1 MLHINSQIWRNTMPT
16 VILLDVSLSMCR
28 RVSEEASNGE
38 EDVLRKHLAVHGCN
52 VLLDHFM
59 QHCKLEFTA
68 LVIFSS
74 LYEVVAPFTRDFEL
88 IKNVLTTLDEYDM
101 TNLETGLLG
110 AAQHVLDEWGNGT
123 PCQVVLITDGSGRSG
138 PLSLKHSLAS
148 SSQSRESQSEQFP
161 LPFPFPSKLNIVCIA
176 GPNEPGLQ
184 VALPMYQRLIELN
197 GEGNIFVPEGNLSF
211 KSVGSM
217 FERLI
222 ESNFC
227 SYQGQLHCGNLS
239 SPITLSPP
247 PQPYCRHHDFDALR
261 VAVGD
266 TIQICGF
273 LNVGDVSSPPAYSKH
288 LVLPLSGK
296 EDLATV
302 TKLNEGGGSD
312 DEGSG
317 NDEGKIPSFCVLL
330 HGGLKRENMVALC
343 QIGDNWFGIL
353 YSWADNKKKSN
364 LMLSLFVPGVD
375 VIPWLGDLDCLGPA
389 CLLPENPYTIKENG
403 TPFPVK
409 VHEKRSYSQNCVV
422 WIRQEGLQSDIQK
435 ILRHARKLPDKSQS
449 FYKELNRVRKAALAY
464 GFTELLEGLA
474 SVLDREC
481 QLLPAS
487 ANPECALHLSHAA
500 QALRTTDKR
509 DLRHNVSPYKSRS
522 SDD

>member
-1 MLHINSQIWRNTMPT
+1 MVVRALTTLKMQRNTMPT

-123 PCQVVLITDGSGRSG
+123 PC
-138 PLSLKHSLAS
+138 
-148 SSQSRESQSEQFP
+148 
-161 LPFPFPSKLNIVCIA
+161 
-176 GPNEPGLQ
+176 Q